1 MPPEPYL
8 LYTLI
13 VACEVGFWVVL
24 LLALVLRYLLR
35 KRRLSRTLLF
45 CLPLI
50 DVLLLVF
57 AAMDLRR
64 GATATFAHGLAAA
77 YIGFTVAFGGLA
89 VRWADARFAYRFGG
103 GAVPQKA
110 PSHGWPA
117 VRYDLNLWA
126 RCVVGCVITVLLIE
140 ALVWSIGQREGTEPL
155 LAWHKH
161 AFGCI
166 VLWFFFGPIWSLATA
181 WRRTDA

>member
-1 MPPEPYL
+1 MQSQPYL
-8 LYTLI
+8 LYVLI

-24 LLALVLRYLLR
+24 LLALAIRYLLR
-35 KRRLSRTLLF
+35 RERLSRTLLF

-57 AAMDLRR
+57 TAMDLRQ

-77 YIGFTVAFGGLA
+77 YIGFTIAFGGLA
-89 VRWADARFAYRFGG
+89 VKWADARFAHWFAG
-103 GAVPQKA
+103 GAPPEKA
-110 PSHGWPA
+110 PTRGWPV

-126 RCVVGCVITVLLIE
+126 RCIVACVVTVVLID
-140 ALVWSIGQREGTEPL
+140 ALVWVSGLRETTEPL
-155 LAWHKH
+155 LAWHKY

-166 VLWFFFGPIWSLATA
+166 VLWFFFGPIWSLVTA
-181 WRRTDA
+181 WRRVR

>member
-1 MPPEPYL
+1 MPPETYL
-8 LYTLI
+8 LYALI

-24 LLALVLRYLLR
+24 LLALAVRYLLR
-35 KRRLSRTLLF
+35 KERSSRALLF

-50 DVLLLVF
+50 DLLLLVF

-89 VRWADARFAYRFGG
+89 VRWADVRFAHRFAD
-103 GAVPQKA
+103 GAPPNEA
-110 PSHGWPA
+110 PSRGWPV

-126 RCVVGCVITVLLIE
+126 RCVVACVITVILIE
-140 ALVWSIGQREGTEPL
+140 ALVWFIGSPQAAEPL
-155 LAWHKH
+155 LAWHKR
-161 AFGCI
+161 AFGCM
-166 VLWFFFGPIWSLATA
+166 VVWFLFGPGWSLVTA
-181 WRRTDA
+181 WRRAH